1 MEASLQEIGDW
12 LDRLIE
18 HEAAYAGM
26 AARCERL
33 SHALYLHA
41 PDLPEYIDANRALR
55 LRTEGKSADAVA
67 TEVAAYYRSRGLR
80 SAAEVDDI
88 AEEQG
93 IGEAL
98 RKIGIQPVG
107 GDRLLMRYPSCEP
120 PPPMPKTDATVE
132 TVPNETGRGEAAEW
146 IETAVADDVGW
157 PDEQLWRKVAD
168 REARYS
174 PCRLYLARLNG
185 RPAGACDLFHY
196 ENWGRIDSVATWP
209 EFRRRG
215 VASALV
221 AQAIADSLTSGS
233 LETYLFTEPQGA
245 AERLYLALGFVPWRM
260 NVFRRHQG

>member
-1 MEASLQEIGDW
+1 MQEIGDW

-26 AARCERL
+26 AARCERT
-33 SHALYLHA
+33 SHALFLHA
-41 PDLPEYIDANRALR
+41 PDLPEYVDANRALR
-55 LRTEGKSADAVA
+55 LRTEGMSADAVA
-67 TEVAAYYRSRGLR
+67 DAVAAYFRLRGLR
-80 SAAEVDDI
+80 PAAEVDDI

-93 IGEAL
+93 IGAAL

-107 GDRLLMRYPSCEP
+107 GDRLSMRYPLDEP
-120 PPPMPKTDATVE
+120 PSALPKTDATVE

-157 PDEQLWRKVAD
+157 PDEALWRKVAD
-168 REARYS
+168 HEARYS
-174 PCRLYLARLNG
+174 ACRLYLARLNG
-185 RPAGACDLFHY
+185 RPAGACDLFLH
-196 ENWGRIDSVATWP
+196 EGWGRIDSVATWP

-221 AQAIADSLTSGS
+221 ARAIADSLTSGS
-233 LETYLFTEPQGA
+233 RETYLFTEPHGA

-260 NVFRRHQG
+260 NVFRQHRG